1 MMFPK
6 FEAGSVVV
14 PASVLHQ
21 FLATQDLAKTK
32 SVRCLGDGHSSF
44 GIYTGSGTAGFCHA
58 AHDAPP
64 FGRLGFQSGSK
75 KDRLYRPSSCEV
87 PVNSFEA

>member
-1 MMFPK
+1 MTFPK
-6 FEAGSVVV
+6 LEAGSVAV

-44 GIYTGSGTAGFCHA
+44 AIYTGSGGSGFCHA
-58 AHDAPP
+58 AHEAPP
-64 FGRLGFQSGSK
+64 FGRLGSQSGWK
-75 KDRLYRPSSCEV
+75 MGRLCRPSSCEM

>member
-1 MMFPK
+1 MPIIKMLTGPPAPRIAQVIRCCMMPPP
-6 FEAGSVVV
+6 AMRAN
-14 PASVLHQ
+14 PAS
-21 FLATQDLAKTK
+21 APMANAMA
-32 SVRCLGDGHSSF
+32 S
-44 GIYTGSGTAGFCHA
+44 
-58 AHDAPP
+58 DAEGKRGRLLPCTP